1 MESIPW
7 AHLKCVCFSSKLHN
21 EDDPPE
27 PSAAEQPSAPP
38 ETPQPPQPAA
48 SSEADVSPP
57 PYCSIAVE
65 AAAPSGIYSCTAA
78 CQGGV
83 CMNQHLVRSGT
94 MLLCCVVW
102 CLLFFF
108 PYALNCSKK
117 LCFYAQP
124 IVWFVQKKHTSKL
137 CWLFQITRLN
147 GYSLI
152 SVIGFI

>member
-1 MESIPW
+1 M
-7 AHLKCVCFSSKLHN
+7 CFSSKLHN

-83 CMNQHLVRSGT
+83 CMNQHLVRSET
-94 MLLCCVVW
+94 MLLCCVVS
-102 CLLFFF
+102 CVFFLPPMHSIAVKSYAFMHSPLSDLFKRSTL
-108 PYALNCSKK
+108 LNCAD
-117 LCFYAQP
+117 C
-124 IVWFVQKKHTSKL
+124 SKL
-137 CWLFQITRLN
+137 LD
-147 GYSLI
+147 
-152 SVIGFI
+152 